1 MHTSRYIT
9 GALCVLLVAALGSC
23 YFTGCASGPLTNV
36 TKASADLAKWN
47 QSTEGKLVLDKV
59 KTASAA
65 FTPQYAGVIGL
76 GIDSLESGGTGTVPD
91 PAAMQQTLASVTGS
105 SADSAKILALAEAVD
120 AVAHSAPTPNAGL
133 NAAAATINAQ
143 AAPKLV
149 AAAHRKVYALA
160 QPNRKSLVEN
170 RAERSETDDHREP
183 EGDARKSGSKSP
195 AFRIGASLTDLPP
208 DETARL
214 LYPQR
219 LIDPPVHFVP
229 GLLNLSFAPGK
240 EPVIT
245 FAATK

>member
-170 RAERSETDDHREP
+170 R
-183 EGDARKSGSKSP
+183 KSP